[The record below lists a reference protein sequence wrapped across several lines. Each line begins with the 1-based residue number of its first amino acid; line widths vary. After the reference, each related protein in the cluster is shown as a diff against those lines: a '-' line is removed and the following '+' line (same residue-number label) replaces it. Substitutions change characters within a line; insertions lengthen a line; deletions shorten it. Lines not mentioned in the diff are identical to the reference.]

1 MCATAP
7 TGYVENTSRS
17 HLSWEAGRGG
27 RLRGWGTELNWS
39 WEPGFGKSLK
49 GVSIPKCHSLQC
61 YDGGSGHL
69 CARAVTM
76 LCESEVTASTFRHL
90 SAFSCSETKEGGLG
104 SFAPT
109 LFNLIVKYKRQFPP
123 IESYLGL
130 SAHSHLSPLNITP
143 ENFTQ
148 KVKSPEDWTQEMQP
162 NANPPDIAETS
173 STMSSSPWSKPE

>member
-1 MCATAP
+1 MIP
-7 TGYVENTSRS
+7 TGWVKLLGNKDVQQLHQLDMWRTHPEVIS
-17 HLSWEAGRGG
+17 HGRYGG
-27 RLRGWGTELNWS
+27 GVGCGVGGELNWS
-39 WEPGFGKSLK
+39 WEPGFGKSLT

-90 SAFSCSETKEGGLG
+90 SAFSCSETIEGGLG

-109 LFNLIVKYKRQFPP
+109 LFNLIVKYKRQFPH

-130 SAHSHLSPLNITP
+130 SAYSHLSPLN
-143 ENFTQ
+143 
-148 KVKSPEDWTQEMQP
+148 
-162 NANPPDIAETS
+162 
-173 STMSSSPWSKPE
+173 